1 MATSYPDR
9 TNARGI
15 WRLSDITRNIKT
27 EGTFPGSG
35 GASRGLVAGGGDPS
49 QITSIE
55 VVNIKTTGNATSFGT
70 LGYSNGTSVGSVQ
83 GNAWRGIYGGA
94 NPSANTIH
102 YIQHDSG
109 GTTADFGDL
118 SVARLNIGGG
128 SNETRAVF
136 MGGGTPGKGNVCDYI
151 SISTTGNA
159 VDFGDLSTQRRQ
171 TAGNCSY
178 LRAFAMGGD
187 NQPGNSDVM
196 DMVTIATT
204 GNATDFGNLVQ
215 ATASCPQGTGS
226 VTRGLNGGGQTPTY
240 QTLIHSFQYMTLGDC
255 VDFGDLTSARR
266 LMSAFSDTQRGVWA
280 SGLASPGVVNVIDY
294 VTISSAGNATDFGD
308 VSSSRDSPQ
317 SGADS
322 HQGLT
327 DFYPRPPELYSPTG
341 RPVIHGDTA
350 GLGDIGLFQSGGYGY
365 VKTIDYIKISSEGNG
380 TDFGDTATSGTH
392 QAGAGSSTRAF
403 QACFASPGLS
413 TNIDYGLFSTKGN
426 HADFGDTTDARD
438 KAGGLSNNT
447 RACWLGGRDNTSND
461 NVVNVIDYITMATIG
476 NASDFGDLSAAKNQ
490 SQGLASNTRGVV
502 GGGAT
507 PSEINVIEYITIGST
522 GNATDFGDLSV
533 TRSMGGGTGASST
546 TRGVFAGGTVPGGS
560 NSDVID
566 YITISSTGNAT
577 DFGDLAFVTSFAS
590 GLSNNTRAVFSGF
603 NNTSAPGANTTF
615 GQTPHISYVTIA
627 STGDITNFGDL
638 SEKRYGL
645 AAASNG
651 HGGLS

>member
-27 EGTFPGSG
+27 EGTFPNASGRALFLGGHTGS
-35 GASRGLVAGGGDPS
+35 ASNVIDFIEISSTGDATDFGDLTVARRTHGSFSNTTRSITANGNDPAVN
-49 QITSIE
+49 TIE
-55 VVNIKTTGNATSFGT
+55 YVHFSTTGNAADFGDAQNAIPSRGGSMCNSTRGIWGGGDNNPNSPRAVNT
-70 LGYSNGTSVGSVQ
+70 LDYITLASL
-83 GNAWRGIYGGA
+83 GNA
-94 NPSANTIH
+94 
-102 YIQHDSG
+102 
-109 GTTADFGDL
+109 ADFGDL
-118 SVARLNIGGG
+118 SVARWGAHSGIVSSPIRGIAAGG
-128 SNETRAVF
+128 A
-136 MGGGTPGKGNVCDYI
+136 
-151 SISTTGNA
+151 
-159 VDFGDLSTQRRQ
+159 
-171 TAGNCSY
+171 
-178 LRAFAMGGD
+178 
-187 NQPGNSDVM
+187 
-196 DMVTIATT
+196 
-204 GNATDFGNLVQ
+204 
-215 ATASCPQGTGS
+215 
-226 VTRGLNGGGQTPTY
+226 TPTH
-240 QTLIHSFQYMTLGDC
+240 Q
-255 VDFGDLTSARR
+255 
-266 LMSAFSDTQRGVWA
+266 
-280 SGLASPGVVNVIDY
+280 NVIDY
-294 VTISSAGNATDFGD
+294 VTINTTGNAADFGDLTETKYGAAGGSSSTRALIGGGESRAGVDTIQIASTGNAVKFGDLAAANNTPTAVSSHQRTIFGGGNTGSVVNVMQYFTISSAGNSTDFGD
-308 VSSSRDSPQ
+308 LSVARDSLVGN
-317 SGADS
+317 STNHG
-322 HQGLT
+322 GLEEA
-327 DFYPRPPELYSPTG
+327 FPRAPELYSPTG
-341 RPVIHGDTA
+341 RPVVHGDTA
-350 GLGDIGLFQSGGYGY
+350 GLGDIGLFQSGGFGY
-365 VKTIDYIKISSEGNG
+365 VKTIDYIMISSASNG

-438 KAGGLSNNT
+438 KAGALSNNT

-476 NASDFGDLSAAKNQ
+476 NASDFGDLTAAKNQ

-507 PSEINVIEYITIGST
+507 PSEINVIEYITIAST
-522 GNATDFGDLSV
+522 SNATDFGDLSV

>member
-27 EGTFPGSG
+27 EGNYPDGSTRAIHAG
-35 GASRGLVAGGGDPS
+35 GASKND
-49 QITSIE
+49 I
-55 VVNIKTTGNATSFGT
+55 
-70 LGYSNGTSVGSVQ
+70 
-83 GNAWRGIYGGA
+83 GIV
-94 NPSANTIH
+94 T
-102 YIQHDSG
+102 
-109 GTTADFGDL
+109 
-118 SVARLNIGGG
+118 V
-128 SNETRAVF
+128 ET
-136 MGGGTPGKGNVCDYI
+136 
-151 SISTTGNA
+151 
-159 VDFGDLSTQRRQ
+159 
-171 TAGNCSY
+171 
-178 LRAFAMGGD
+178 
-187 NQPGNSDVM
+187 
-196 DMVTIATT
+196 
-204 GNATDFGNLVQ
+204 
-215 ATASCPQGTGS
+215 
-226 VTRGLNGGGQTPTY
+226 
-240 QTLIHSFQYMTLGDC
+240 
-255 VDFGDLTSARR
+255 
-266 LMSAFSDTQRGVWA
+266 
-280 SGLASPGVVNVIDY
+280 
-294 VTISSAGNATDFGD
+294 AGNATDFGD
-308 VSSSRDSPQ
+308 LVANARDTAGFGNSTRGVICGDDSPINNVMQ
-317 SGADS
+317 YIHFKTTGNTADFGDMTISAKGRMCTSTETKGFMAGGFSPGASNVIESVTIASTGNGADFGDLTQARGRACPMSSPTRGVFASGLGASPFPKYNIIDFFEMASSGNAVDFGDIGTATKGKRGGSNATRGVLGGEEEGGGVVNTIEYITIASKGDAINFGDLTRS
-322 HQGLT
+322 HIGLAQGNLANQTRGIFMQGYTPGETNVIDFITFASAGDAT
-327 DFYPRPPELYSPTG
+327 DFGDATVSDSYTGGCSNGHGGIKSQPDRPPELYSPTG
-341 RPVIHGDTA
+341 RPVVHGDTA

-365 VKTIDYIKISSEGNG
+365 VYTIDYIKISSAGNG
-380 TDFGDTATSGTH
+380 TDFGDTATKGSH
-392 QAGAGSSTRAF
+392 QSGAGSSTRVF

-438 KAGGLSNNT
+438 KAGALSNNT

-476 NASDFGDLSAAKNQ
+476 NASDFGDLTAAKNLA
-490 SQGLASNTRGVV
+490 QGVASNTRGVV

-533 TRSMGGGTGASST
+533 TRSLGGGTGASST
-546 TRGVFAGGTVPGGS
+546 TRGLFAGGGVPGGS
-560 NSDVID
+560 SSDVID

-603 NNTSAPGANTTF
+603 NNTSAPGANSTF

-638 SEKRYGL
+638 SEKRYGI